1 MKLNWGKGIFLSFI
15 VFALIMA
22 YIVIFPFNQKVELV
36 TDNYYEK
43 EIKYQEQI
51 DKQERTALLSESL
64 SVTNDL
70 KELKITFPPSYQNV
84 TGEILFYRPAD
95 AKKDFSLPIS
105 ADSSGSQLID
115 ISPLIPGYWKIKI
128 LWSMNGTHYYYEKNI
143 MI

>member
-15 VFALIMA
+15 VFALAMA

-128 LWSMNGTHYYYEKNI
+128 LWNMNGTQYYYEKNI